1 MSGQGYV
8 AVPPDSTGK
17 KVDCVSLS
25 VSGQTAY
32 RQVIVLG
39 SPTASAGYAAVTNGK
54 LEVVANISGSAQ
66 VSVQNTVT
74 VQGQVSV
81 TGSVAVSN
89 TVTVQGNVS
98 ATIIGSLPNINIS
111 ALPAVNVS
119 SMPAVSLAAGT
130 NNIGTINGISASVT
144 VQGNVNISSMP
155 AVNISSMP
163 NVTIGNNLNISA
175 LPAVN
180 ISSMPAVNVNAISAS
195 VRTYQGPLA
204 VPSAS
209 HGPKVAAVSTSVGVA
224 LVAAPGASLSIYVDQ
239 VMVTNGGTS
248 LARLDIFDASNTAA
262 PVVSGFCAPQGG
274 GFVVTF
280 NPPAKIS
287 ANTALNMRCD
297 PNASGD
303 VLVNINFHVEN

>member
-1 MSGQGYV
+1 MAGQGYV

-39 SPTASAGYAAVTNGK
+39 SPTGSAGYASITGGK

-89 TVTVQGNVS
+89 TVTVQGQVS
-98 ATIIGSLPNINIS
+98 VTGSVAISNNLNI
-111 ALPAVNVS
+111 S

-130 NNIGTINGISASVT
+130 NNIGTINNISASVT

-155 AVNISSMP
+155 AVNIS
-163 NVTIGNNLNISA
+163 T
-175 LPAVN
+175 
-180 ISSMPAVNVNAISAS
+180 MPAVNVNNISAA
-195 VRTYQGPLA
+195 VRVYQGPLA

-209 HGPKVAAVSTSVGVA
+209 HGPKVSAVSSSAGAA
-224 LVAAPGASLSIYVDQ
+224 LIAAPGSSLSIYVDQ
-239 VMVTNGGTS
+239 VTVTNGGNVLS
-248 LARLDIFDASNTAA
+248 RVDIYDASNSATPIIAGYAA
-262 PVVSGFCAPQGG
+262 ASGG
-274 GFVVTF
+274 GFAMTF
-280 NPPAKIS
+280 NPPIKVS
-287 ANTALNMRCD
+287 ANTALNMKCK
-297 PNASGD
+297 PNASD
-303 VLVNINFHVEN
+303 VLVTVNFHVEN